1 MSAANTAKI
10 KEQWGRLDIF
20 ISFMNCLIAKR
31 ITTLGG
37 QVLGTTR
44 IASQSI
50 CGCQDINFNS
60 SMPLYVNDRKISIEV
75 PRQEWQDESSLF
87 IKLATIRILSQRFDF
102 KELKMEL
109 ISVNVGLPREVTWK
123 GKTVGTGIF
132 KEPVSKRVMVRL
144 LNLDGDGQA
153 DLTVHGGL
161 DKAVYVY
168 PFEHYAYWRSELPDN
183 DLPLGIFG
191 ENFTTTGLRE
201 EDVNIGDRFQIGTVR
216 LMVTQ
221 PRLPCYKLGIRFGRP
236 DMVKRF
242 LASRRT
248 GFYFRVLQE
257 GEVGA
262 GDTLELESRDDNNIT
277 VADITQL
284 YVRAEDNPELLHRA
298 AQLEALPQSWR
309 DYFQR

>member
-1 MSAANTAKI
+1 MQSK
-10 KEQWGRLDIF
+10 
-20 ISFMNCLIAKR
+20 
-31 ITTLGG
+31 TL
-37 QVLGTTR
+37 
-44 IASQSI
+44 
-50 CGCQDINFNS
+50 
-60 SMPLYVNDRKISIEV
+60 
-75 PRQEWQDESSLF
+75 
-87 IKLATIRILSQRFDF
+87 
-102 KELKMEL
+102 ELKMKL

-123 GKTVGTGIF
+123 GKTVSTGIF
-132 KEPVSKRVMVRL
+132 KEPVSERVMVRS

-153 DLTVHGGL
+153 DLTVHGGA

-168 PFEHYAYWRSELPDN
+168 PFEHYDYWRGELPDTE
-183 DLPLGIFG
+183 LRLGIFG
-191 ENFTTTGLRE
+191 ENFTITGLRE
-201 EDVNIGDRFQIGTVR
+201 EEVNIGDRFRIGTVK

-262 GDTLELESRDDNNIT
+262 GDTLELVSRDDSNIT

-284 YVRAEDNPELLHRA
+284 YTREKNNPELLHRA
-298 AQLEALPQSWR
+298 AQLEALPKSWR
-309 DYFQR
+309 DYFQEQSRRQDVT